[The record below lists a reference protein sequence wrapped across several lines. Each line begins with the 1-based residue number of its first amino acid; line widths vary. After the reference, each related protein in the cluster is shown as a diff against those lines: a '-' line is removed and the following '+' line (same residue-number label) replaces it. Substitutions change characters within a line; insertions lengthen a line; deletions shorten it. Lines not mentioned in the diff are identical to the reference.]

1 MSYGLDEKK
10 NWSKGLNHIF
20 CFWNGKGN
28 LIPFCVLY
36 FNFYCVFF
44 FVPQCVAMERK
55 RGLIPSPR
63 ANKRGK
69 TGKEK
74 VDEVEIQ
81 ELSPS
86 FADLPFPIATDI
98 LLRLPIKSVLI
109 CKCVCRNWNTV
120 ISDPHFAKV
129 HFERSPYGF
138 LILTCDRR
146 FVSRTN
152 LTVNATTVIWSSPF
166 KLHIYG
172 VKIGCG

>member
-1 MSYGLDEKK
+1 MCTRGQ
-10 NWSKGLNHIF
+10 
-20 CFWNGKGN
+20 
-28 LIPFCVLY
+28 VLGSIT
-36 FNFYCVFF
+36 FF
-44 FVPQCVAMERK
+44 PSFQPSLTSHNTDCSHCRQTSSLSWYCVAMERK
-55 RGLIPSPR
+55 SGLIPSPR
-63 ANKRGK
+63 AKKKAK

-98 LLRLPIKSVLI
+98 LLRLPIKSVII
-109 CKCVCRNWNTV
+109 CKCVCRTWNTV

-146 FVSRTN
+146 LVSRTS
-152 LTVNATTVIWSSPF
+152 LTVNATTVI
-166 KLHIYG
+166 
-172 VKIGCG
+172 